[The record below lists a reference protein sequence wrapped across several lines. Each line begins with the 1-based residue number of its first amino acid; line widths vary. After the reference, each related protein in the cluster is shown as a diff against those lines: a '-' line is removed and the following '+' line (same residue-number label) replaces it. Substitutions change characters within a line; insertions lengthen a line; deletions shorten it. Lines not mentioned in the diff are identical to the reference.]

1 MAFKH
6 PYRKPSLWKGSTLYL
21 FSIVILFF
29 SIGIFTSMKP
39 AYRITS
45 DVIQSWTSDMDGSVF
60 SHILAMENKAFQY
73 VMKEEHDTLG
83 IASLLFEVAT
93 SIKPN
98 DPRSLLGNEI
108 PGFSIYDRKIFI
120 AGTGTDY
127 TNLPFESSPPLEE
140 VLKEREAVFEEEEL
154 EQDDGQDEGNTP
166 STGGRDVV
174 FIYNTHNR
182 ESFLPH
188 LPGVNDPNKALHH
201 EVNITLVSE
210 RLAKSL
216 EAKGI
221 GAQVDK
227 TDFAK
232 KLSERNWEYWR
243 SYEVSRESVV
253 AAFNNNKDLQYVFDL
268 HRDGLGKKHTTA
280 EINGESYA
288 KIMFVIGEDH
298 PNMEKNLEL
307 ATELHYLVEEKYPG
321 LSRGVIPQ
329 GGSGNNGVYNQDLSE
344 HALLIEIGGV
354 ENHLNELYRT
364 ADALAEVFSD
374 YYWDVEEV
382 DANP

>member
-140 VLKEREAVFEEEEL
+140 VLKEREAVFEEE
-154 EQDDGQDEGNTP
+154 DGE
-166 STGGRDVV
+166 
-174 FIYNTHNR
+174 
-182 ESFLPH
+182 
-188 LPGVNDPNKALHH
+188 
-201 EVNITLVSE
+201 
-210 RLAKSL
+210 
-216 EAKGI
+216 
-221 GAQVDK
+221 
-227 TDFAK
+227 
-232 KLSERNWEYWR
+232 
-243 SYEVSRESVV
+243 
-253 AAFNNNKDLQYVFDL
+253 
-268 HRDGLGKKHTTA
+268 
-280 EINGESYA
+280 
-288 KIMFVIGEDH
+288 MFHV
-298 PNMEKNLEL
+298 PL
-307 ATELHYLVEEKYPG
+307 
-321 LSRGVIPQ
+321 
-329 GGSGNNGVYNQDLSE
+329 
-344 HALLIEIGGV
+344 
-354 ENHLNELYRT
+354 
-364 ADALAEVFSD
+364 
-374 YYWDVEEV
+374 
-382 DANP
+382 